1 MLMDQKIERLLQKYY
16 EKDYYDYREDLI
28 ADLGE
33 LDDDAMEIALEARVS
48 KMLPLVDS
56 IGHQLDLTY
65 PDLSVEEIVLA
76 IKYLIDGEMGGS
88 VIIYEDEVL
97 EFPKFTKEAE
107 QVGDKINSWI
117 EAFMSKKHVNFEIV
131 EIVYV
136 FDELI
141 RGFRGSEQEDQFILI
156 PEEEEDEED

>member
-1 MLMDQKIERLLQKYY
+1 MDEKLERLLQKYY
-16 EKDYYDYREDLI
+16 EKDYYDYREDLV
-28 ADLGE
+28 ADLGD

-56 IGHQLDLTY
+56 IGHQLDLAY

-97 EFPKFTKEAE
+97 EQSQFTKDAE
-107 QVGDKINSWI
+107 LVGEKINSWI
-117 EAFMSKKHVNFEIV
+117 EAFMNKKHINFEIV
-131 EIVYV
+131 EIIYV

-141 RGFRGSEQEDQFILI
+141 RGFRGSDQEDQFILI
-156 PEEEEDEED
+156 PEEDDDEE

>member
-1 MLMDQKIERLLQKYY
+1 MDEKLERLLQKYY
-16 EKDYYDYREDLI
+16 EKDYYDYREDLV
-28 ADLGE
+28 ADLGD
-33 LDDDAMEIALEARVS
+33 LDDNAMEIALEARVS

-97 EFPKFTKEAE
+97 EKSQFTKDAE
-107 QVGDKINSWI
+107 LVGEKINSWI
-117 EAFMSKKHVNFEIV
+117 EAFMNKKHINFEIV
-131 EIVYV
+131 EIIYV

-141 RGFRGSEQEDQFILI
+141 RGFRGSDQEDQFILI
-156 PEEEEDEED
+156 PEEDEDDEE

>member
-1 MLMDQKIERLLQKYY
+1 MDEKLERLLQKYY
-16 EKDYYDYREDLI
+16 EKDYYDYREDLV
-28 ADLGE
+28 ADLGD
-33 LDDDAMEIALEARVS
+33 LDDEAMEIALEARVS

-56 IGHQLDLTY
+56 IGHQLDLAY

-97 EFPKFTKEAE
+97 EQSQFTKDAE
-107 QVGDKINSWI
+107 LVGEKINSWI
-117 EAFMSKKHVNFEIV
+117 EAFMNKKHINFEIV
-131 EIVYV
+131 EIIYV

-141 RGFRGSEQEDQFILI
+141 RGFRGSDQEDQFILI
-156 PEEEEDEED
+156 PEEDEDDEE

>member
-1 MLMDQKIERLLQKYY
+1 MF
-16 EKDYYDYREDLI
+16 
-28 ADLGE
+28 
-33 LDDDAMEIALEARVS
+33 
-48 KMLPLVDS
+48 PLVDS

-97 EFPKFTKEAE
+97 EESKFTKDAE
-107 QVGDKINSWI
+107 EVGEKINSWI
-117 EAFMSKKHVNFEIV
+117 EAFMSKKHMNFEIV
-131 EIVYV
+131 EIIYV

-141 RGFRGSEQEDQFILI
+141 RGFRGSESEDQFILI
-156 PEEEEDEED
+156 PESDEDDEE

>member
-1 MLMDQKIERLLQKYY
+1 MAMDDKMERLLQKYY
-16 EKDYYDYREDLI
+16 EKDYYDYREDLV
-28 ADLGE
+28 ADLGD
-33 LDDDAMEIALEARVS
+33 LDEDAMEIALEARVS
-48 KMLPLVDS
+48 KMFPLIDS

-117 EAFMSKKHVNFEIV
+117 EAFMNKKHMNFEIV

-156 PEEEEDEED
+156 PEEEDDEE

>member
-1 MLMDQKIERLLQKYY
+1 MDDKIERLLQKYY
-16 EKDYYDYREDLI
+16 EKDYYDYREDLV

-33 LDDDAMEIALEARVS
+33 LDDDAMEVALEARVS
-48 KMLPLVDS
+48 KMFPLVDS

-76 IKYLIDGEMGGS
+76 IKYLIDGELGGS
-88 VIIYEDEVL
+88 VIIYDEEVL

-117 EAFMSKKHVNFEIV
+117 EAFMNKKHTNFEIV
-131 EIVYV
+131 EIIYV

-156 PEEEEDEED
+156 PEDEGDEEE

>member
-1 MLMDQKIERLLQKYY
+1 MDEKLERLLQKYY
-16 EKDYYDYREDLI
+16 EKDYYDYREDLV
-28 ADLGE
+28 ADLGD

-56 IGHQLDLTY
+56 IGHQLDLAY

-97 EFPKFTKEAE
+97 EQSQFTKDAE
-107 QVGDKINSWI
+107 LVGEKINSWI
-117 EAFMSKKHVNFEIV
+117 EAFMNKKHINFEIV
-131 EIVYV
+131 EIIYV

-141 RGFRGSEQEDQFILI
+141 RGFRGSDQEDQFILI
-156 PEEEEDEED
+156 PEEDEDDEE

>member
-1 MLMDQKIERLLQKYY
+1 MDEKLERLLQKYY
-16 EKDYYDYREDLI
+16 EKDYYDYREDLV
-28 ADLGE
+28 ADLGD
-33 LDDDAMEIALEARVS
+33 LDDNAMEIALEARVS

-97 EFPKFTKEAE
+97 EKSQFTKDAE
-107 QVGDKINSWI
+107 LVGEKINSWI
-117 EAFMSKKHVNFEIV
+117 EAFMSKKHINFEIV
-131 EIVYV
+131 EIIYV

-141 RGFRGSEQEDQFILI
+141 RGFRGSDQEDQFILI
-156 PEEEEDEED
+156 PEEDEDDEE

>member
-1 MLMDQKIERLLQKYY
+1 MDGRIERLLQKYY
-16 EKDYYDYREDLI
+16 EKDYYDYREDLV
-28 ADLGE
+28 AELGDLDE
-33 LDDDAMEIALEARVS
+33 NAMEIALEARVS

-88 VIIYEDEVL
+88 VIIYDEEVL
-97 EFPKFTKEAE
+97 EESKFTRDAE
-107 QVGDKINSWI
+107 EVGEKINTWI
-117 EAFMSKKHVNFEIV
+117 EAFTNKKHINFEIV
-131 EIVYV
+131 EIIYV

-141 RGFRGSEQEDQFILI
+141 RGFRGSKQEDQFILI
-156 PEEEEDEED
+156 PESDEDDEE

>member
-1 MLMDQKIERLLQKYY
+1 MDDKMERLLQKYY
-16 EKDYYDYREDLI
+16 EKDYYDYREDLV
-28 ADLGE
+28 AELGDLDE
-33 LDDDAMEIALEARVS
+33 NAMEIALEARVS
-48 KMLPLVDS
+48 KMFPLIDS

-76 IKYLIDGEMGGS
+76 LKYLIDGEMGGS

-97 EFPKFTKEAE
+97 EEAKFTKDAE
-107 QVGDKINSWI
+107 EVGEKINSWI
-117 EAFMSKKHVNFEIV
+117 EAFMSKKHTNFEIV
-131 EIVYV
+131 EIIYV

-156 PEEEEDEED
+156 PETDEDDED